1 MPQLPAAAQNQRNEF
16 AINTAED
23 SPGPDP
29 RLTEPFIYNE
39 IEPEVAA
46 TLASLAN
53 ATAEAEP
60 EQQDAEPI
68 ICNGCDR
75 PIRGEVHVFGNENDG
90 FRTYCRP
97 CGRDG
102 DPEATGFAVRIFGF
116 VYASGSEVTY
126 YDTLELAQA
135 T

>member
-1 MPQLPAAAQNQRNEF
+1 
-16 AINTAED
+16 
-23 SPGPDP
+23 
-29 RLTEPFIYNE
+29 
-39 IEPEVAA
+39 
-46 TLASLAN
+46 
-53 ATAEAEP
+53 
-60 EQQDAEPI
+60 
-68 ICNGCDR
+68 
-75 PIRGEVHVFGNENDG
+75 VHVFGNENDG

-135 T
+135 TYNTATTVESWDDGRHEVRLVEYVDGSEVIHDEANDRTQAERQVEAMEAIGKPNKCQWPCYVKLSQW